1 MVQAQLANEW
11 QLLQNQCDSYE
22 KHSLYIKLVTITL
35 FCLAYWLNRC
45 DAILL
50 IITLILWGQDA
61 IWKTVQARI
70 EQRLLA
76 LEMELISVND
86 SVVTT
91 AYSYHLNYR
100 KSRPSTVGLI
110 KEYARQALRPT
121 VTFPYFILV
130 IIIGVFALV

>member
-1 MVQAQLANEW
+1 MAQAQLANEW

-22 KHSLYIKLVTITL
+22 KHALYIKLVTVTL

-45 DAILL
+45 DAMLL

-61 IWKTVQARI
+61 IWKTFQARI

-76 LEMELISVND
+76 LELELTSTKN

-91 AYSYHLNYR
+91 AFSYHLNY
-100 KSRPSTVGLI
+100 SQARPSTSGLI

-121 VTFPYFILV
+121 VAFPYFILV
-130 IIIGVFALV
+130 IIIGVLVLV